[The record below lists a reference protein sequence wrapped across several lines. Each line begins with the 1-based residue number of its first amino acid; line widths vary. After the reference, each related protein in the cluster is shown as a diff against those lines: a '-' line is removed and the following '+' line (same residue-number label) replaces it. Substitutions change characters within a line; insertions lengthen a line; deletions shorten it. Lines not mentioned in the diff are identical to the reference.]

1 MSYLFKKCCFLGKT
15 LLRACPKSLTTHRS
29 TFSSSPTEGVQS
41 QSWVPPTPRQLDF
54 AGILVKDLGCG
65 PIPSTALQC
74 KTAMASYINELIKQK
89 ALKGNQGFVDES
101 PSEQQVQK
109 HKLNEH
115 VCEYA

>member
-1 MSYLFKKCCFLGKT
+1 MRQFLKWVSLGKP

-29 TFSSSPTEGVQS
+29 TFSSSPTEGGQS
-41 QSWVPPTPRQLDF
+41 QSWVPPTQKQLDF

-74 KTAMASYINELIKQK
+74 KTAMSSYIDG
-89 ALKGNQGFVDES
+89 LKNRKKISTDEP